1 MLTHTHS
8 TAGDDYTMI
17 NESLTF
23 SSGITSRNVSVG
35 TIDDDIYE
43 GDELFQVV
51 LSLPSMGNERVNLTK
66 TIANVTVLDND
77 SKLL

>member
-1 MLTHTHS
+1 
-8 TAGDDYTMI
+8 MI
-17 NESLTF
+17 SESLTF
-23 SSGITSRNVSVG
+23 SSGITSRNVSVM

-43 GDELFQVV
+43 EDELFQVV